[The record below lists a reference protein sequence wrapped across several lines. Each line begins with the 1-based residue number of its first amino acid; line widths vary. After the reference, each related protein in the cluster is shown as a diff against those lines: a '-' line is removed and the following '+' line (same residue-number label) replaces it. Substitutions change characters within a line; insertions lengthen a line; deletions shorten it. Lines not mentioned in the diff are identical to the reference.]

1 MASKALVP
9 FLVAMMLL
17 TGVCNTLFTKYQ
29 DNQCVRNC
37 DDPDPKNRKTFE
49 QPVLQTAQMFVGEV
63 GCWLVV
69 GVMAGWQKYKSRR
82 SPKADGYQAVVEDA
96 GDNDNDAA
104 SIHSDHPLVQ
114 PAPKRADGLL
124 RGYGILLLALPAICD
139 ILGTTLVNAGLFM
152 VAASIYQM
160 TRGALVLFVGL
171 FSVVFLQRKLHL
183 FQWVS
188 LVGVVAGVALVGLA
202 GVIWPDTKD
211 ALKQAADD
219 AASVDALRA
228 ALGVVLIAGAQI
240 FTATQFVLEEFLL
253 ERSSIEAIEVVGWEG
268 LFGLAV
274 TLIGML
280 VLHLVVGR
288 TDAGR
293 YGMFDM
299 VEGFR
304 QMTEYKAV
312 WVSSLLTM
320 VSIGGFNFFG
330 LSVTRSVSATARS
343 TIDSCRTLFI
353 WIVSLGLGWES
364 FKGLQVAGF
373 VLLVYFT
380 FLFNG
385 VVNPPFK
392 FLQSNE
398 EVEELLPEEPIEH

>member
-1 MASKALVP
+1 M
-9 FLVAMMLL
+9 
-17 TGVCNTLFTKYQ
+17 
-29 DNQCVRNC
+29 RNC
-37 DDPDPKNRKTFE
+37 DDPDPKKHKTFE

-69 GVMAGWQKYKSRR
+69 GVMAAWQKYKSSR
-82 SPKADGYQAVVEDA
+82 SPKADGYQAVDA
-96 GDNDNDAA
+96 ADDDNDAA

-114 PAPKRADGLL
+114 PAKRSGVPDGLL

-188 LVGVVAGVALVGLA
+188 LIGVVAGVALVGLA
-202 GVIWPDTKD
+202 GVIWPDTKG

-320 VSIGGFNFFG
+320 VSIG
-330 LSVTRSVSATARS
+330 
-343 TIDSCRTLFI
+343 
-353 WIVSLGLGWES
+353 
-364 FKGLQVAGF
+364 
-373 VLLVYFT
+373 
-380 FLFNG
+380 
-385 VVNPPFK
+385 
-392 FLQSNE
+392 
-398 EVEELLPEEPIEH
+398 